1 MFDAV
6 NSRPAPAPGF
16 ELLGWLNS
24 DTSVTRFWPRDSRS
38 SATPTRKVTG
48 RLQGDACSLADWGS
62 CGMFT
67 VPSGGWRST
76 PTSRPDPWCERFVPR
91 FWIVNAARIG
101 RSAIAAWKLVPKSR
115 ATAVAVVRPSL
126 SDTSFAVNP
135 AENRSEKF
143 CEYVPE
149 MNVSATE

>member
-24 DTSVTRFWPRDSRS
+24 DSSVTRFWPRDSRS

-67 VPSGGWRST
+67 VPSGGLRST
-76 PTSRPDPWCERFVPR
+76 PPSRPDPRFGRVVPR
-91 FWIVNAARIG
+91 VWVVDAARDG
-101 RSAIAAWKLVPKSR
+101 RSGGAPRGMAAKAR
-115 ATAVAVVRPSL
+115 ATA
-126 SDTSFAVNP
+126 P
-135 AENRSEKF
+135 AGG
-143 CEYVPE
+143 
-149 MNVSATE
+149 A